1 MMSPKVI
8 ICKDRDH
15 QKWDEYV
22 SAHAHGHFMQ
32 SWAWGV
38 FKETQ
43 GWHPM
48 RFLALRNGSPCGA
61 MQVLARRVF
70 GKECLLYA
78 PRGPV
83 LDMSDLET
91 MNSLLYAVKS
101 YYSNAITLRMD
112 PYVRE
117 GEIGTDVSRDLQKL
131 PEEWSFWNCPKYV
144 FWLDTSG
151 GSAQVFDSFGTK
163 QRNQI
168 NYPAKRGVTFAKG
181 GVDDVDDF
189 YRLMVSM
196 SQQKGIAC
204 HSKTFFQNLFKV
216 FCNNE
221 MADIS
226 FAEVDGERIACGMSL
241 RFGNKSWLMYAA
253 TDENGHNFRS
263 SRAVQWEMI
272 KSALDS
278 GCKRYDFRGTAT
290 GRTPSLNDPGYGVY
304 EFKKKFGPEFVFL
317 DGYYDYVLRPIFY
330 KFFRF
335 TEVFALPIAYNAYK
349 KIHSFAN
356 ISSAA
361 KL

>member
-1 MMSPKVI
+1 MMSLKVI
-8 ICKDRDH
+8 ICEERDQ

-22 SAHAHGHFMQ
+22 SDHTYGHFMQ

-38 FKETQ
+38 FKEQQ
-43 GWHPM
+43 GWRPM
-48 RFLALRNGSPCGA
+48 RFLALRDGAPCGA
-61 MQVLARRVF
+61 MQVLTRGVF

-83 LDMSDLET
+83 LDMNDLEI
-91 MNSLLYAVKS
+91 MDSLLYAVKS
-101 YYSNAITLRMD
+101 YYPSGITLRMD

-117 GEIGTDVSRDLQKL
+117 GEIGTDVFRGLHKL

-151 GSAQVFDSFGTK
+151 GTAQVFDAFGTK

-168 NYPAKRGVTFAKG
+168 NYPAKQGVVFVKG
-181 GVDDVDDF
+181 GIDDVDDF

-196 SQQKGIAC
+196 SLQKGIAC
-204 HSKTFFQNLFKV
+204 HAKSFFQKLFTV
-216 FCNNE
+216 FCNNK

-241 RFGNKSWLMYAA
+241 RFGKKSWLMYAA
-253 TDENGHNFRS
+253 TDENGYNFRA

-272 KSALDS
+272 KSALEN

-290 GRTPSLNDPGYGVY
+290 GRNPSLNDPGYGVY
-304 EFKKKFGPEFVFL
+304 EFKKKFCPEFVVL
-317 DGYYDYVLRPIFY
+317 DGYYDYVLRPISY

-335 TEVFALPIAYNAYK
+335 TEVFALPIAYNTYK
-349 KIHSFAN
+349 KIHSFLDR
-356 ISSAA
+356 SPVA